1 MLLRFGKFL
10 GILTLES
17 FAASALGLA
26 VGSIAPSTEAALAMG
41 PAVCSLCTQARSGMA
56 RCRLVTGAHMLHRVW
71 QGLLPMQ
78 NCSSSF
84 ARCLR

>member
-1 MLLRFGKFL
+1 MLCFVSRFGKFL

-41 PAVCSLCTQARSGMA
+41 PAVRSRADPRSCVA
-56 RCRLVTGAHMLHRVW
+56 RCRNAIGMHVLH
-71 QGLLPMQ
+71 
-78 NCSSSF
+78 
-84 ARCLR
+84 